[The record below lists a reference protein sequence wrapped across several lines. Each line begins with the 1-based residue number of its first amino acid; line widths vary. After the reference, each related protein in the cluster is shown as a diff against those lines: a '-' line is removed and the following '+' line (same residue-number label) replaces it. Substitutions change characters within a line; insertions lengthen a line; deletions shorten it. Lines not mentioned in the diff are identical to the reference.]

1 MKIRFRTYLIFCV
14 WCWLHSEKVAKRR
27 LRIRT
32 RVWPHRPPFHPGP
45 PFCHQPINDQL
56 LAFVCSLIWCS
67 NVQMFWNQWL
77 AGIPCKI
84 ACLMFCWVLKV
95 YPTCFKVYW
104 FLPMSTP
111 FLCQISNSHRL
122 SDSGHCLG
130 FLSIAQWS
138 LGKWQP
144 YHVLAFY
151 IMFHLFL
158 NSCIVH

>member
-1 MKIRFRTYLIFCV
+1 MI
-14 WCWLHSEKVAKRR
+14 WLHSEKVAKRR
-27 LRIRT
+27 LRIR
-32 RVWPHRPPFHPGP
+32 RRIWPHRPQFNPGP
-45 PFCHQPINDQL
+45 PFVISRSMIS
-56 LAFVCSLIWCS
+56 CSHLS
-67 NVQMFWNQWL
+67 ARLSDAQMPRCFKIYDWL
-77 AGIPCKI
+77 AVTIYAI

-95 YPTCFKVYW
+95 YPICFKVYW

-122 SDSGHCLG
+122 SDPGHCLG

-151 IMFHLFL
+151 VMFHLFL